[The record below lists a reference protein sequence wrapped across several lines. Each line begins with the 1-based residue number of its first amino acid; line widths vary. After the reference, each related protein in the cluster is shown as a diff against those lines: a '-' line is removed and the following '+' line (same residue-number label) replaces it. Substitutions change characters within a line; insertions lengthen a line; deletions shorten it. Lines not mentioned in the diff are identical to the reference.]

1 MVAFPAIVLE
11 NVSISATR
19 APVSKDATMTNFTR
33 FLFPP
38 ALLLAGQVFAA
49 DEPSVPNTAPAP
61 APSEREQEQIE
72 PEVNIIQRDDKTIE
86 EYRVNGRLYMI
97 KINPKGAPSYFLVDT
112 DGDGSMDSRHTEL
125 EPDLMIPRWVL
136 FRW

>member
-1 MVAFPAIVLE
+1 MPKFA
-11 NVSISATR
+11 
-19 APVSKDATMTNFTR
+19 R

-38 ALLLAGQVFAA
+38 ALLLAASAFAV
-49 DEPSVPNTAPAP
+49 DESPVRNTAPAP
-61 APSEREQEQIE
+61 PPSESEQEQIE

-86 EYRVNGRLYMI
+86 EYRVNGQLYMI

-112 DGDGSMDSRHTEL
+112 DGDGSMDRRHTEI

>member
-11 NVSISATR
+11 NVLIR
-19 APVSKDATMTNFTR
+19 AQRDSCFKDNTMPSFAR
-33 FLFPP
+33 FFFPP

-49 DEPSVPNTAPAP
+49 DEAPVPDTAPP
-61 APSEREQEQIE
+61 PTPSERAQEQIE
-72 PEVNIIQRDDKTIE
+72 PEVLIIQRDDKTIE

-97 KINPKGAPSYFLVDT
+97 KITPRGAPPYYLIDT
-112 DGDGSMDSRHTEL
+112 DGDGSLDSQPSEI
-125 EPDLMIPRWVL
+125 EPHLMIPSWIL